1 MKTAQFKSTLEA
13 KQAEL
18 LARVDA
24 IKRDSS
30 QLHSA
35 DSAEQV
41 TERENDEVLINLEY
55 KTKADL
61 AEVNDALERI
71 KKGKFGYC
79 EQCGQAISDERL
91 QILLS
96 AKYCSNCAI

>member
-1 MKTAQFKSTLEA
+1 MKTEQFKSTLEA

-18 LARVDA
+18 LARVGA
-24 IKRDSS
+24 IKRDLS

-35 DSAEQV
+35 DSGEQV

-55 KTKADL
+55 KIKADL

-71 KKGKFGYC
+71 KNGTFGYC

-91 QILLS
+91 QVLLS
-96 AKYCSNCAI
+96 AKYCSHCAK